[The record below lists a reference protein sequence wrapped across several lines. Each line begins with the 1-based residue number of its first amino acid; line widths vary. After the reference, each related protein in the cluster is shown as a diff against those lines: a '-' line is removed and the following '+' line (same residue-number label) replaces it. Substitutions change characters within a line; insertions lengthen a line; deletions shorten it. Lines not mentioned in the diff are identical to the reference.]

1 MKPWDSQLH
10 ANSKYFFQPCKPT
23 KTLNAVVRTDLPL
36 SWKREGFVFNLRRY
50 GMPVKTNESNT
61 PPYVVATRY
70 AMLPD
75 KEEALNWLETARE
88 KNDGMENLL
97 FDDCWDKYRREQW
110 FKEIVKKVGL
120 DPWQ

>member
-1 MKPWDSQLH
+1 
-10 ANSKYFFQPCKPT
+10 
-23 KTLNAVVRTDLPL
+23 
-36 SWKREGFVFNLRRY
+36 
-50 GMPVKTNESNT
+50 
-61 PPYVVATRY
+61 VATRY